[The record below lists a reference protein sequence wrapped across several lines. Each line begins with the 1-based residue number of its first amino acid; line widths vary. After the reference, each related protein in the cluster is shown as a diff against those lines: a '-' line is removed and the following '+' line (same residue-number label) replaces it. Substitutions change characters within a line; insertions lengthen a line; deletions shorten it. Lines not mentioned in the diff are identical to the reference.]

1 MGKSIIIKISI
12 YLVITILSLLFYCIE
27 TAPLSTIKKYNNMV
41 ESDSIF
47 TEKFDTLYN
56 YPEFSGLVKEKIY
69 KEALL
74 KLSED
79 DSIQLAINIPD
90 STVSLYIKGVRIHHS
105 KISYYEKDKVLES
118 MPIIQQVYMFSKP
131 ISILSQKSTVVKEP
145 IFVREAPKDTI
156 EASLNAFQPD
166 TLVQDPAFL
175 ILSVENGIDIILE
188 QENNP
193 TKNDQKVYS
202 QFQRELK
209 KSFFANSVKSVVKP
223 KEESYIP
230 RITIKI
236 PADELRSI
244 YRALPYY
251 PLVALKIN

>member
-1 MGKSIIIKISI
+1 MGKSIIIKIAI
-12 YLVITILSLLFYCIE
+12 CLVIAFSSFIFYCVE
-27 TAPLSTIKKYNNMV
+27 TAPLSSIKKYRDIV

-47 TEKFDTLYN
+47 NAKYDTLYN
-56 YPEFSGLVKEKIY
+56 YPEFSGLVKEKAY

-74 KLSED
+74 KLSEN

-105 KISYYEKDKVLES
+105 KISYFEKDKILEN

-131 ISILSQKSTVVKEP
+131 INILSQNSTVIKEP

-156 EASLNAFQPD
+156 EASLNAWQPD

-175 ILSVENGIDIILE
+175 VISVENDIDIILE
-188 QENNP
+188 QESNP
-193 TKNDQKVYS
+193 TKIDQKVYS
-202 QFQRELK
+202 QFHRELK
-209 KSFFANSVKSVVKP
+209 KNYFTNSVKSVIKP
-223 KEESYIP
+223 HEESYRP

-251 PLVALKIN
+251 PLVALKVN